1 MKKLP
6 LTERLEYWKYQCA
19 SLTFHN
25 AKTVA
30 EYLIKNKNPPL
41 VIPLLTS
48 LYVLYGRPFKQRKR
62 IRISEELVPSEYM
75 EEHSHLIGLRDK
87 MFAHVDTDGLA
98 DKNIQ
103 HLSKIWLGYRDGGFR
118 AGMASLFPIGFHFER
133 TKDLC
138 NYLHEICESK
148 AQEILINALD
158 GTRPS
163 NVTYEVDLREGDR
176 YLIKLREM

>member
-25 AKTVA
+25 AKAVA
-30 EYLIKNKNPPL
+30 EYLIENKRHPL
-41 VIPLLTS
+41 QYQLLTS
-48 LYVLYGRPFKQRKR
+48 LYVLYSRPFKQRKQV
-62 IRISEELVPSEYM
+62 RISEELVPSEYM
-75 EEHSHLIGLRDK
+75 EEHSYLIGLRDK

-133 TKDLC
+133 TKELC
-138 NYLHEICESK
+138 DYLHEICESK
-148 AQEILINALD
+148 AQEILIDALE
-158 GTRPS
+158 GIGPP
-163 NVTYEVDLREGDR
+163 NLTYEVDIREGNR
-176 YLIKLREM
+176 YLIKHREL